1 MGGNESD
8 AGELRAAE
16 VEAAAEIGNARR
28 GIAEELTSFPTT
40 IVNRAARRE
49 NHGAVKTVVLNA
61 QSGVRFEGILACL
74 RRPPLADADVILLCE
89 ADSRLLRSFNREV
102 AAELAAELEMS
113 FAYCPEYKVRRK
125 SEAPPAYLG
134 NAILSRVPLEDV
146 RTIALPDW
154 RNRRNSWLIGQP
166 QGLVAKTVF
175 AGRVVTIVVAHLHS
189 RWHPEG
195 RARQMATLLEG
206 IATCGPTILGGDFNT
221 TTTKLTNSVSVAV
234 AALRM
239 GIQPWRFRHPE
250 RHEPLFDQLAKA
262 GFEIKG
268 ANAMGKPT
276 FTFSRAIPPIMR
288 PKLDWIALRELTP
301 VAGSAR
307 VITARDSF
315 FGARVSDHDFVMCEA
330 VFRSDEA
337 EKADRGDKS

>member
-1 MGGNESD
+1 MGGNGAD
-8 AGELRAAE
+8 AGEVRAADG
-16 VEAAAEIGNARR
+16 EAVAKIGAAGWKVAQEIP
-28 GIAEELTSFPTT
+28 SFPTT
-40 IVNRAARRE
+40 IVNRAARRV
-49 NHGAVKTVVLNA
+49 NRGTIKTVVLNA

-74 RRPPLADADVILLCE
+74 RRPPLANADVILLCE

-113 FAYCPEYKVRRK
+113 FAYCPEYKVRRQT
-125 SEAPPAYLG
+125 EAPPAYLG
-134 NAILSRVPLEDV
+134 NAILSRVPLDDV

-175 AGRVVTIVVAHLHS
+175 EGRLVTIVAAHLHS

-221 TTTKLTNSVSVAV
+221 TTTELTTSVSVAM

-239 GIQPWRFRHPE
+239 GMQPWRFRYPE
-250 RHEPLFDQLAKA
+250 RYEPLFNELAKA

-276 FTFSRAIPPIMR
+276 FTFSRVIPPILR
-288 PKLDWIALRELTP
+288 PKLDWIALRELAT

-307 VITARDSF
+307 VITARESF
-315 FGARVSDHDFVMCEA
+315 FSARVSDHDFVMCEA
-330 VFRSDEA
+330 GFRSNEA
-337 EKADRGDKS
+337 ENADSDR